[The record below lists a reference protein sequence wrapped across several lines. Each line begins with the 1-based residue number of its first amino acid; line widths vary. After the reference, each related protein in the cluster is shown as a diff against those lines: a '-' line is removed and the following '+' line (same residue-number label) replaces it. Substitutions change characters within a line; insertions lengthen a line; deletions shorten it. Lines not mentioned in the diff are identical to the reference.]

1 MKRGSPPLESFP
13 ALTPGGSR
21 SSALLS
27 TLGKDGDLSF
37 CLIQC
42 QCSGRGPREYTFLWL
57 FRPYGWSHVAKD
69 ILHYRALI
77 SSGERLVFVQ
87 HLLPIRGERVEYL
100 FTYLFT
106 WFWPKLKAWFLH
118 CASFLPLNRLY
129 AFHWQCLKAP
139 LSSRE
144 FTAKLMQTLSSQV
157 PHDHLSSNASQEAT
171 APADTEAWLGSSPL
185 YLLLKILLLPFLS
198 CRIEVPRESVG
209 TAESR
214 GRADQVGIKSRIF
227 GVTVCLHKASFVC
240 FLKDGAESE
249 RADICFQCCK
259 PHSHVKVLHVP
270 VCKLGVGKKETKMG
284 EKVLGLGRN
293 IECVVWEIVRPVGT
307 EDVERMIDVSTQVS
321 LTRFPQLQPG
331 QRPGPLKARHFTF
344 SKTMTIS
351 AHTTDGLMKRKRRS
365 NRWKDI

>member
-1 MKRGSPPLESFP
+1 MERGSRPLGSLP

-42 QCSGRGPREYTFLWL
+42 QCSGRGPREYKFLWL

-69 ILHYRALI
+69 LLHYRALI
-77 SSGERLVFVQ
+77 SPGERPVFIR
-87 HLLPIRGERVEYL
+87 HLLSIRGERVEYL
-100 FTYLFT
+100 FTYLFP

-214 GRADQVGIKSRIF
+214 GRADQVGINSRIF
-227 GVTVCLHKASFVC
+227 GVTVCLHKASSVC
-240 FLKDGAESE
+240 FLKDGAGSG
-249 RADICFQCCK
+249 RADVFFQCCK
-259 PHSHVKVLHVP
+259 PHSHVKAPPVP
-270 VCKLGVGKKETKMG
+270 VCKLGVGKKEARMG
-284 EKVLGLGRN
+284 EKALGLSRN
-293 IECVVWEIVRPVGT
+293 IGCVIWEIVRPVGT
-307 EDVERMIDVSTQVS
+307 EDVKRMINDSTQIS
-321 LTRFPQLQPG
+321 HTRL
-331 QRPGPLKARHFTF
+331 LLAR
-344 SKTMTIS
+344 
-351 AHTTDGLMKRKRRS
+351 DQ
-365 NRWKDI
+365 DP